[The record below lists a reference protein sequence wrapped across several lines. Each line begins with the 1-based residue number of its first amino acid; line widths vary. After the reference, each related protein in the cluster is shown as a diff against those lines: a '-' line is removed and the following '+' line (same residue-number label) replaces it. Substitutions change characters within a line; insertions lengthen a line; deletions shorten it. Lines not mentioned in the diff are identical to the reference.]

1 MDLKDL
7 DVEYDSQISDAGG
20 GYSVWRSFHFME
32 QVHFDNH
39 IYAITGPVFA
49 KRTWQ
54 VYYMML
60 LQFTILDAEFKTY
73 GVSGAKEG

>member
-1 MDLKDL
+1 
-7 DVEYDSQISDAGG
+7 
-20 GYSVWRSFHFME
+20 ME

-60 LQFTILDAEFKTY
+60 LQFTIVDAEFKTY